1 MLVAALTALLVAT
14 PGAPLFTFQDERITE
29 SSALV
34 ASSSGD
40 LLYTANDSGD
50 DARVFAV
57 DLQGRT
63 QAVYELPD
71 VEAEDVEDAGLGP
84 GPTLYLADT
93 GDNDAERDSVAVFG
107 IPEPT
112 GGPPAT
118 TSTISTTTLTYE
130 DGAHDAE
137 ALLVHPRTGQLLV
150 VTKGVLGSG
159 VYEAPQ
165 PLADGVLR
173 RVGAVR
179 LSITGTEGG
188 PQPQTVAQLLVTGG
202 AVSPDGRRLVVRT
215 YTDAYVYE
223 VPGSDL
229 ADAFDGEPIVL
240 PLPATPQGEAVTWTR
255 DGAALLT
262 SSEGEGAPVHRVEV
276 PARTRPEASG
286 TRKSSP
292 TPSPRPQAE
301 QQPDDPGGAPLLP
314 LALGGGLLVVLAG
327 LVLRGRTRR

>member
-14 PGAPLFTFQDERITE
+14 PDTPLLTFQDERIAE
-29 SSALV
+29 SSSLV

-50 DARVFAV
+50 DARVFTV

-63 QAVYELPD
+63 QAVHELPGVD
-71 VEAEDVEDAGLGP
+71 AEDVEDAGLGP
-84 GPTLYLADT
+84 GPTLYLADI
-93 GDNDAERDSVAVFG
+93 GDNDAERESVAVYG

-112 GGPPAT
+112 GGAPTA
-118 TSTISTTTLTYE
+118 TSTATLTYE
-130 DGAHDAE
+130 DGPHDAE

-150 VTKGVLGSG
+150 VTKGLLGSG
-159 VYEAPQ
+159 VYAAPQ

-179 LSITGTEGG
+179 LAVTGTDGG
-188 PQPQTVAQLLVTGG
+188 PQPQGVGQLLVTGG

-223 VPGSDL
+223 VPGEDL
-229 ADAFDGEPIVL
+229 ADAFGREPTVL
-240 PLPATPQGEAVTWTR
+240 PLPASEQGEAVTWTR

-276 PARTRPEASG
+276 PTRTRSGAGASR
-286 TRKSSP
+286 TATPAPTSSV
-292 TPSPRPQAE
+292 PRPGAGQE
-301 QQPDDPGGAPLLP
+301 PDDPGGVPLLP
-314 LALGGGLLVVLAG
+314 LALAGGLVVLLGGLLS
-327 LVLRGRTRR
+327 RRRTRG